1 MSVTSPPAIAGGTPI
16 RVQPLPYGR
25 HHLDDADIAAV
36 VAALRSGTLTGGAA
50 IADFEHALA
59 ARCNVDHAVAVAN
72 GSVAL
77 DLAVLALG
85 VGPGDEVITTP
96 LTFVATA
103 NAVLRAGATPVFAD
117 IGDDRCLEPESVA
130 RAVTPRTKAVITVD
144 YSGLPSDIAALRAA
158 LPRPLPIIADS
169 AHSLGASQNGRPVGS
184 LADITTLSFHPVK
197 QITTGEG
204 GACLTSDADVA
215 DRIRKL
221 RNHGMTSTADERTG
235 ALWKYDVTML
245 GDNHRITALQA
256 ALGTSQLR
264 RLDDVVAERS
274 EIADR
279 YDAHPRRH
287 PRHRSSPSTGGPPER
302 VAPLSRSRSTPT
314 SSDASATRSST
325 RCARRESRRRS
336 ITPPCTCS
344 PLYRERGGVPGTA
357 PRAERLCDRLVTL
370 PLYPAMTVLRPGR
383 CRPRPATDPRVGGG
397 ARGPVV
403 TPRALLAADCG
414 RGVGLGHIE
423 RMLAL
428 ADALTPDMDVSMLLP
443 AGRRV
448 AAAAC
453 RRSGP
458 RAIDAPGDTPERV
471 TAAVGAAPFD
481 VIVLD
486 GYVFDVELQRRL
498 RDTRAADSRRRPA
511 VFRPTATSR
520 STRRPAAK
528 RCDRRARPPS
538 SGVPRTH

>member
-16 RVQPLPYGR
+16 RVKPLPYGR

-77 DLAVLALG
+77 DLAVLALA

-103 NAVLRAGATPVFAD
+103 NAALRAGAKPVFAD

-144 YSGLPSDIAALRAA
+144 YSGLPSDIGALRAA

-204 GACLTSDADVA
+204 GACLTSDPDVA

-221 RNHGMTSTADERTG
+221 RNHGMTSTADERSG

-264 RLDDVVAERS
+264 RLNDVVAERS

-279 YDAHPRRH
+279 YDALLGDIPGIGLPPRPGGR
-287 PRHRSSPSTGGPPER
+287 PSAWHLYAIEIDPDEFGCER
-302 VAPLSRSRSTPT
+302 DSVIDALRAEGIEATLHYPAVHLLS
-314 SSDASATRSST
+314 
-325 RCARRESRRRS
+325 
-336 ITPPCTCS
+336 
-344 PLYRERGGVPGTA
+344 LYRERGGVPGTA

-370 PLYPAMTVLRPGR
+370 PLYPAMTSS
-383 CRPRPATDPRVGGG
+383 DQDD
-397 ARGPVV
+397 VV
-403 TPRALLAADCG
+403 
-414 RGVGLGHIE
+414 
-423 RMLAL
+423 LAL
-428 ADALTPDMDVSMLLP
+428 QRIHAW
-443 AGRRV
+443 
-448 AAAAC
+448 AAA
-453 RRSGP
+453 
-458 RAIDAPGDTPERV
+458 RAV
-471 TAAVGAAPFD
+471 
-481 VIVLD
+481 
-486 GYVFDVELQRRL
+486 
-498 RDTRAADSRRRPA
+498 
-511 VFRPTATSR
+511 
-520 STRRPAAK
+520 
-528 RCDRRARPPS
+528 PS
-538 SGVPRTH
+538 